1 MQLNTLVI
9 AEHKNSKLAAATL
22 NTITAAAALGKGNLS
37 VLVAGS
43 GIGAISKEVQAV
55 SGVHVVLE
63 AEQDSLKNQ
72 LAEPLAELI
81 VALHAKY
88 APPQVPAMVHDATQG
103 SNSLQTMLL
112 VQAEV
117 QSHSSAIRYLWS

>member
-43 GIGAISKEVQAV
+43 GIEAISKEVQAV
-55 SGVHVVLE
+55 SGVHKVLE
-63 AEQDSLKNQ
+63 AEQDSLKHQ
-72 LAEPLAELI
+72 LAEPLADLLA
-81 VALHAKY
+81 ALHVKY
-88 APPQVPAMVHDATQG
+88 APPQMRMMQRR
-103 SNSLQTMLL
+103 
-112 VQAEV
+112 E
-117 QSHSSAIRYLWS
+117 AIAFKRC

>member
-22 NTITAAAALGKGNLS
+22 NTIAAASALGKGDLS

-43 GIGAISKEVQAV
+43 GLGAISKEVQAV
-55 SGVHVVLE
+55 FGVHKVLV
-63 AEQDSLKNQ
+63 AEQDSLKHQ
-72 LAEPLAELI
+72 LAEPLADLL
-81 VALHAKY
+81 VALHTRCALS
-88 APPQVPAMVHDATQG
+88 PVPAIVHKAAQE
-103 SNSLQTMLL
+103 SNNLQTILF

-117 QSHSSAIRYLWS
+117 QSHSCAIRYLWS